1 MPFIKGE
8 SGNPA
13 GRPLGAR
20 NRKSLLVEAM
30 LDAESESLGRRM
42 IERAL
47 DGDAGALRLCMER
60 VLPRGRDR
68 IVPYALPPIESAAD
82 ARRAAT
88 MISVAI
94 GTGELTPREG
104 MDLLRVV
111 EKCGQI
117 VAAAEAAEQ
126 AARRAQLKAE
136 LLESVQ
142 DDLNRRLVQDAQAR
156 AAAMDRALARDE
168 DGDDDDGAAAER
180 VPAAGANGTA
190 AAVVTSEA
198 GQARGRE
205 AASGKNNERG
215 NNENTMERDTA
226 LPSAEVPPWPFA
238 TTAQAG
244 GGPAWE
250 RALAAAAPQGLRR
263 RVVHLLGS
271 SAMGGTGAPVP
282 AAR

>member
-1 MPFIKGE
+1 MPFVKGE

-47 DGDAGALRLCMER
+47 DGDAGALRLCMDR

-68 IVPYALPPIESAAD
+68 AVPYPLPPIESAAD
-82 ARRAAT
+82 ARRAAN

-111 EKCGQI
+111 EKCGQV

-126 AARRAQLKAE
+126 AARRAQLEAEFLEGAQAE
-136 LLESVQ
+136 LK
-142 DDLNRRLVQDAQAR
+142 RRLVRDAQAH
-156 AAAMDRALARDE
+156 AAAIDRALASDE
-168 DGDDDDGAAAER
+168 DDDHDDRAPTER
-180 VPAAGANGTA
+180 VPAAGANGAA
-190 AAVVTSEA
+190 AAVVASGSGE
-198 GQARGRE
+198 ARGGK

-215 NNENTMERDTA
+215 NNGNTMERGPA
-226 LPSAEVPPWPFA
+226 LPSAEAPPWPFA
-238 TTAQAG
+238 VTAQAG
-244 GGPAWE
+244 GGADWE
-250 RALAAAAPQGLRR
+250 RALAAAAPRGLRR
-263 RVVHLLGS
+263 RVTDLLGS
-271 SAMGGTGAPVP
+271 SAMGRPAL